1 MDVYADVKEK
11 RKKRR
16 KYSLIFSIL
25 VGLYL
30 IILIAGLFLFHSP
43 FFHLKQFEVVG
54 NERVSTEN
62 IISLLQAR
70 AFEGGWRP
78 LQALLGLRSMLI
90 WPEAL
95 SEADLVFMPAL
106 KSVTLEKSYGSRTIV
121 VRVEERKPY
130 GIWCLRQAQ
139 TNADNTQTDADNS
152 QNNLERQRTS
162 ALSQRESASDSCRW
176 FDKEG
181 VLFERAMAA
190 QGGII
195 MTVHDY
201 SQMKLPLQ
209 GKILPDSFISNM
221 FSIFTVLEAS
231 DIDRKEIVLDELALE
246 EVNVTTYNGPELYF
260 SLRFPADND
269 LAAIKDLMAKPGFGK
284 LKYLDFRVENRVYY
298 K

>member
-1 MDVYADVKEK
+1 MGDVYAEVKEK

-16 KYSLIFSIL
+16 KYFLIFLIL

-30 IILIAGLFLFHSP
+30 IILIAGLFLFRSP
-43 FFHLKQFEVVG
+43 FFRLKQFEVVG

-95 SEADLVFMPAL
+95 SEADLVFMPVL

-130 GIWCLRQAQ
+130 GIWC
-139 TNADNTQTDADNS
+139 TDE
-152 QNNLERQRTS
+152 NNG
-162 ALSQRESASDSCRW
+162 DSIRCLW

-195 MTVHDY
+195 MTVYDR
-201 SQMKLPLQ
+201 SQKKLALR
-209 GKILPDSFISNM
+209 GSILPKVFIPNM
-221 FSIFTVLEAS
+221 FSIFTVLATS
-231 DIDRKEIVLDELALE
+231 DIDRKEIVLDDLALE

-269 LAAIKDLMAKPGFGK
+269 LAAIKDLMAKPEFGK

-298 K
+298 R